1 MMRLI
6 LGYWLLEEENNND
19 IQIGY
24 TFPSAMIQSLGMS
37 NLRVYASVK
46 NLATFH
52 NFLEGWDPERTSM
65 YPAVRDFMAGISV
78 TF

>member
-1 MMRLI
+1 
-6 LGYWLLEEENNND
+6 
-19 IQIGY
+19 
-24 TFPSAMIQSLGMS
+24 MIQSLGMS